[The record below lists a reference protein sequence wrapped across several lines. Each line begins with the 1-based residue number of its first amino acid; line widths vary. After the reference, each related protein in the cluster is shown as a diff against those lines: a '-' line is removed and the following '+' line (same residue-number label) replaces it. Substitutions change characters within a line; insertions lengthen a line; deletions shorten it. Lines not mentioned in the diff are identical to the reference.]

1 MKAPLDWTRDGYDW
15 PHRNTSRFVTAAG
28 LRWHVQIMGEGPAV
42 LLVHGTGAAS
52 HSWRGLAPLLSQ
64 HFTIVTPDLPGHG
77 FTSMSSTA
85 GASLSGMARA
95 LRGLLDVLAIEP
107 CGVVGHS
114 AGAAL
119 LARMCL
125 DGLLKPRCLV
135 SLNGALLPLRGL
147 PGQVF
152 LPMARLLVLNPL
164 VPSLFAWRAG
174 DKTALRRLIDSTGS
188 KLDDHGQKLYAR
200 LVGNAV
206 HVTGVLKMM
215 ANWDLRP
222 LQRDL
227 PHLSVPVTLV
237 VARNDRTLPPDE
249 ALRIRAL
256 LPSAKLVMLPDV
268 GHLAHEE
275 QPSTVADIV
284 FKCCKK

>member
-1 MKAPLDWTRDGYDW
+1 MAAPLDWTYDGHDW
-15 PHRNTSRFVTAAG
+15 PHHNASRFVTAAG
-28 LRWHVQIMGEGPAV
+28 IRWHVQLMGDGPAV
-42 LLVHGTGAAS
+42 LLVHGTGAAN
-52 HSWRGLAPLLSQ
+52 HSWRGLAPLLSKR
-64 HFTIVTPDLPGHG
+64 FTVVAPDLPGHW
-77 FTSMSSTA
+77 FTGAPATG
-85 GASLSGMARA
+85 GASLPGMARA
-95 LRGLLDVLAIEP
+95 LRRLLDVLAIEP

-152 LPMARLLVLNPL
+152 LPVARLLVLNPL
-164 VPSLFAWRAG
+164 VPWLFAWRAG
-174 DKTALRRLIDSTGS
+174 DKMALRRLIDSTGS
-188 KLDDHGQKLYAR
+188 NLDEQGQTLYAR
-200 LVGNAV
+200 LVGNPT
-206 HVTGVLKMM
+206 HVAGALRMM

-237 VARNDRTLPPDE
+237 VARNDRTLSPDE

-256 LPSAKLVMLPDV
+256 LPSARLVLLRGV

-275 QPSTVADIV
+275 QPGTVADIV
-284 FKCCKK
+284 FKCC

>member
-1 MKAPLDWTRDGYDW
+1 MTAPLNWNRDGYDW
-15 PHRNTSRFVTAAG
+15 PHRDASRFITASG
-28 LRWHVQIMGEGPAV
+28 LRWHVQIMGEGPPL
-42 LLVHGTGAAS
+42 LLVHGTGAAT
-52 HSWRGLAPLLSQ
+52 HSWRGLAPLLAKQ
-64 HFTIVTPDLPGHG
+64 FTLVAPDLPGHG
-77 FTSMSSTA
+77 FTTTPA
-85 GASLSGMARA
+85 NQGASLSGMARS

-107 CGVVGHS
+107 YGVVGHS

-125 DGLLKPRCLV
+125 DGLLQPRCFI

-164 VPSLFAWRAG
+164 VPWLFAWRAG
-174 DKTALRRLIDSTGS
+174 DKTALQRLIDSTGS
-188 KLDDHGQKLYAR
+188 KLDAQGQTFYAR
-200 LVGNAV
+200 LVANPT
-206 HVTGVLKMM
+206 HVAGVLKMM

-227 PHLSVPVTLV
+227 SHLSVPTTLV

-256 LPSAKLVMLPDV
+256 LPSARLVVLRGV

-275 QPSTVADIV
+275 QPSTVAQLIV
-284 FKCCKK
+284 DACKK